1 MGNPLS
7 KLKVIEHDGIILQH
21 FLCLKKIDICFYNNL
36 WWNDA
41 SFISL
46 ALDSD
51 QYALNDVP
59 GCFSTI
65 LRISRQLNWNI
76 QWGMCAH
83 DIFNCAYLQWN
94 WLFGSID
101 LKLSWLC
108 FDWIN
113 IVQHF
118 SELRVVFV
126 FKLEAYLCENFMS
139 LDREMS

>member
-21 FLCLKKIDICFYNNL
+21 FLCLTKINICFYINL

-65 LRISRQLNWNI
+65 LRISRQLN
-76 QWGMCAH
+76 
-83 DIFNCAYLQWN
+83 
-94 WLFGSID
+94 
-101 LKLSWLC
+101 
-108 FDWIN
+108 
-113 IVQHF
+113 
-118 SELRVVFV
+118 
-126 FKLEAYLCENFMS
+126 
-139 LDREMS
+139 